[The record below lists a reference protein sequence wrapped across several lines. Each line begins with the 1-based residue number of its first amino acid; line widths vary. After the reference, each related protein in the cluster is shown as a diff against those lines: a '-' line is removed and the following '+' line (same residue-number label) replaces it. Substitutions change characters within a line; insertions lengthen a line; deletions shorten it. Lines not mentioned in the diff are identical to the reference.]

1 MNLIN
6 NPYKVVTYFG
16 IEVTVPDDVQW
27 IATDEDGEVYGY
39 PYGDGE
45 CYEEDGYFW
54 NGRYDAYSLGSLQ
67 NIPRSFNWK
76 KSLVYVG
83 D

>member
-27 IATDEDGEVYGY
+27 IATNKNGDVYGY
-39 PYGDGE
+39 PYGDAE

-54 NGRYDAYSLGSLQ
+54 NERYDAYIIGNLQ